1 MSSLQAQ
8 IEKRGERIFD
18 LVDRYPESIFSTAGF
33 YQRMMALS
41 MRDEHFKV
49 QMFRFVDVLAS
60 LQRSS
65 DIVQHLGEYFADM
78 RDGFAAYKPRKSR
91 VASPSLR
98 GFAPVIHT
106 GVRLARI
113 VPWLSSMVLRRN
125 VSGMARQFIAGKN
138 PDDVMKTLRKRRQ
151 QNIGFTVDLL
161 GEAVVSE
168 TEAGAYAARCS
179 ELLEHLSRETCGWT
193 DPLGTNSELFP
204 VVNLSVKISALYSQM
219 NPADPV
225 GAIAHLAPKLRP
237 ILRRARELGAFINF
251 DMESYAHK
259 NTTLDLFKTLCA
271 EAEFKDWPHAG
282 IVIQA
287 YLRDA
292 EADLR
297 DLIEWGRARGTR
309 FTVRLVKGAYWDYE
323 KIKSRQN
330 GWDCP
335 VYLQKPESD
344 VNFEALTRVLLEN
357 ESIVTAAFGS
367 HNVRSIAH
375 AQALAEELGIDRSR
389 FEFQFLYGMAGPIK
403 RALVEMSYRVREYC
417 PVGELLPG
425 MSYLVRR
432 LLENTSNEG
441 FLRAKFSEHVS
452 AAQLLRNPG
461 EIIRRGESASPLAK
475 GERIEVRRSTPGSAQ
490 DTETLTLPSPFARER
505 RTTTAEDRHRYN
517 GANGRARQCQSGSD
531 PGAPPGVEQP
541 PGDVYKNSPL
551 VNFVYKESQEKMQAA
566 LRDVRNRFGQEF
578 PLVINGEKIWTDKLT
593 PSVNPSA
600 PNEIVGYAAEA
611 GIPEAERAVKA
622 ARDAFG
628 KWSRTSFEERAQLL
642 ERAAAILDRRRY
654 ELSALEVFEVGK
666 PWAEADGDLRE
677 AIDFCHFYA
686 HQMRL
691 IGRPRLT
698 QQVPG
703 EESYQHYWPRGV
715 ALVIAP
721 WNFPMAILC
730 GMVSAALVTGN
741 TVIMKPSEQ
750 SLNIGA
756 MLMEIFEEAGV
767 PPGVLNFLNGR
778 GSVIGAHLVD
788 HKDVDLI
795 AFTGSREVGL
805 RIWESAGK
813 TREGQRELKHVI
825 CEMGGKNP
833 VIIDSDADL
842 DEAIVDSIYSA
853 FGYQGQ
859 KCSALSRLIVLE
871 ENYDRVMERLLN
883 AAASLR
889 VGNPE
894 APGIMVGPVIDEAA
908 YRRILEYIDIGKSEA
923 TLAYQAKDLPPQGYF
938 IPPTIFTGVKPDMR
952 IAREEIFGPVLSVLK
967 VRDLD
972 EAIEV
977 ANGTDY
983 ALTAGFFSRSPA
995 NIERAKAEIEAG
1007 NVYINRSCTGAVVGR
1022 HPFGGFKMSGGGT
1035 KAGGE
1040 DYLLQFLLP
1049 RVVTENI
1056 MRHGFAPEETPQY
1069 RDEFL
1074 PPR

>member
-1 MSSLQAQ
+1 MSSLQRE
-8 IEKRGERIFD
+8 IEARGERIFT
-18 LVDRYPESIFSTAGF
+18 LVDQHPESLFSKAGF

-49 QMFRFVDVLAS
+49 QMFRFVEVLPS
-60 LQRSS
+60 LRKSG
-65 DIVQHLGEYFADM
+65 DIVQHLEEYFAGM
-78 RDGFAAYKPRKSR
+78 RN
-91 VASPSLR
+91 
-98 GFAPVIHT
+98 GFAPVIRT
-106 GVRLARI
+106 GVRVARV
-113 VPWLSSMVLRRN
+113 VPWISAFILRRN

-138 PDDVMKTLRKRRQ
+138 CQDVMKTLRKRRARK
-151 QNIGFTVDLL
+151 IGFTVDLL
-161 GEAVVSE
+161 GEAIVSE
-168 TEAGAYAARCS
+168 KEADEYAERCLD
-179 ELLEHLSRETCGWT
+179 LLDCLARETRGWT
-193 DPLGTNSELFP
+193 NPLEKNSGLFP

-219 NPADPV
+219 NPADPAD
-225 GAIAHLAPKLRP
+225 AIAHLAPKLRP
-237 ILRRARELGAFINF
+237 ILSRARELGAFINF

-259 NTTLDLFKTLCA
+259 NITLELFKTIFT

-292 EADLR
+292 ETDLR
-297 DLIEWGRARGTR
+297 SLIDWGRARGTR

-323 KIKSRQN
+323 TIKSRQN
-330 GWDCP
+330 GWNCP
-335 VYLQKPESD
+335 VYFQKPESD
-344 VNFEALTRVLLEN
+344 VNFEALSRVLLEN

-375 AQALAEELGIDRSR
+375 AQAFADELGIDRSR
-389 FEFQFLYGMAGPIK
+389 FEFQLLYGMAGPIK
-403 RALVEMSYRVREYC
+403 RALVEMGYRVREYC

-425 MSYLVRR
+425 MSYFVRR

-441 FLRAKFSEHVS
+441 FLRAKFSENVS
-452 AAQLLRNPG
+452 AEELLRDPKELVRQNRAQLP
-461 EIIRRGESASPLAK
+461 
-475 GERIEVRRSTPGSAQ
+475 
-490 DTETLTLPSPFARER
+490 ETTIPAI
-505 RTTTAEDRHRYN
+505 TEDRHHKN
-517 GANGRARQCQSGSD
+517 GASIES
-531 PGAPPGVEQP
+531 P
-541 PGDVYKNSPL
+541 PGDIYENSPL
-551 VNFVYKESQEKMQAA
+551 VNFVYQESQEKMRTA
-566 LRDVRNRFGQEF
+566 LREVRNRFGEKY
-578 PLVINGEKIWTDKLT
+578 PLVIGGEKVWTDKLT

-600 PNEIVGYAAEA
+600 PKEVVGYVAEA

-622 ARDAFG
+622 ARTAFD
-628 KWSRTSFEERAQLL
+628 KWSRTPSEERARLL
-642 ERAAAILDRRRY
+642 ERAAAIMDRRRY

-666 PWAEADGDLRE
+666 PWAEADGDIRE
-677 AIDFCHFYA
+677 AVDFCRFYA
-686 HQMRL
+686 GQMRQ

-698 QQVPG
+698 QHVPG

-721 WNFPMAILC
+721 WNFPIAILC

-750 SLNIGA
+750 SIICGA
-756 MLMEIFEEAGV
+756 MLMEIFQEAGV
-767 PPGVLNFLNGR
+767 PAGVLNFLSGR
-778 GSVIGAHLVD
+778 GSVIGAHVVD
-788 HKDVDLI
+788 HKDIDLI

-813 TREGQRELKHVI
+813 TLPGQRELKRVV

-842 DEAIVDSIYSA
+842 DEAIVDSTYSA

-859 KCSALSRLIVLE
+859 KCSALSRLILLD
-871 ENYDRVMERLLN
+871 ENYDRVMERLLSG
-883 AAASLR
+883 AASLR

-894 APGIMVGPVIDEAA
+894 EPGMMVGPVIDEAA
-908 YRRILEYIDIGKSEA
+908 YKRILEYIEIGKSEA
-923 TLAYQAKDLPPQGYF
+923 ILAYQAKEVPPEGYF
-938 IPPTIFTGVKPDMR
+938 IPPTIFAGVKPNMR
-952 IAREEIFGPVLSVLK
+952 IAREEIFGPVLSVIK

-972 EAIEV
+972 EAFDV

-995 NIERAKAEIEAG
+995 NIERAKAQIEAG

-1035 KAGGE
+1035 KAGGA

-1056 MRHGFAPEETPQY
+1056 VRHGFAPEKTPEY

-1074 PPR
+1074 WPKR